1 MPDDRKAKMSDDNL
15 VISPELRNTL
25 DNLSEVVAGIIKNMA
40 PIQELAGSLAEA
52 MKPIVEQQ
60 KQIVETWREVFQKIE
75 LNLPKIELPESFIK
89 LLKDVKYLSFLEK
102 TNWPLFLDNNQK
114 LQESLF
120 SKYGEMEDNFPLEEI
135 SELVCSYYQPE
146 DINKIFGSWS
156 EVFPPDSERMKILNE
171 SIFLHNTHKY
181 YGSTALLMSQIN
193 ALISETNKM
202 LEENDIS
209 TDEEDIKVICDY
221 YKVAYD
227 DYQKNIGKSERTQIL
242 RLMAMTENGFFYW
255 NAVSKYIRDIV
266 LATKNDDLLMEH
278 NPMRNKIFHGIQLN
292 YGTEEHS
299 LKAIL
304 SLDLLI
310 QLYKEI
316 ETIIKKQY
324 KRLGLKSF
332 ISF

>member
-1 MPDDRKAKMSDDNL
+1 MLDDEKGKMQDGDL
-15 VISPELRNTL
+15 EAYPELEKTL
-25 DNLSEVVAGIIKNMA
+25 NILSEAIAEIVRNMV
-40 PIQELAGSLAEA
+40 PIQGFADSLSEA

-60 KQIVETWREVFQKIE
+60 KQIAETWREVFQKIK

-89 LLKDVKYLSFLEK
+89 FLKDVKYLNFLEK
-102 TNWPLFLDNNQK
+102 TNWPLFLDNNQE

-120 SKYGEMEDNFPLEEI
+120 SKYGEMEEDYPLEEI
-135 SELVCSYYQPE
+135 SELVCSYYKSE
-146 DINKIFGSWS
+146 DINSIFDSWG
-156 EVFPPDSERMKILNE
+156 EVFQADSDRMKILNDAV
-171 SIFLHNTHKY
+171 FLHNTHKY

-193 ALISETNKM
+193 SLISETNKL

-209 TDEEDIKVICDY
+209 TDEDDIKAICDY

-227 DYQKNIGKSERTQIL
+227 DYQKNIGRSERTQIL

-255 NAVSKYIRDIV
+255 NAVSKYIRNIV
-266 LATKNDDLLMEH
+266 LATKDDELLMEH
-278 NPMRNKIFHGIQLN
+278 NPMRNKIFHGIQSN

-304 SLDLLI
+304 SVDLLV

-316 ETIIKKQY
+316 EIILAKTAD
-324 KRLGLKSF
+324 
-332 ISF
+332 I